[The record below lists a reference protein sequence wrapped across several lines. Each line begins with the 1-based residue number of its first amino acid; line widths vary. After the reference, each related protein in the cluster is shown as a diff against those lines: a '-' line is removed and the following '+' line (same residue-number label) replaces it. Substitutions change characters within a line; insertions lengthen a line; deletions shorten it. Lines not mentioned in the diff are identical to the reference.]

1 MLDKRVKEILASYL
15 SAKEELG
22 KIAPTF
28 NWSNLLGDYG
38 EYIAINEFELSQAE
52 ISTKGYDAINKK
64 GQTVQIK
71 TIRDT
76 TRSIKFKKGA
86 DHLLVI
92 QIKNNGDFQKIYYG
106 NFKKIIDVSV
116 PTKFGEHTVGTSKL
130 KKIAE
135 NTFEPIQEVC
145 VSLKNGK
152 KLCASSREDLRDKL
166 LKKGYKCKGMSTIN
180 KRINRNNWELERAF
194 SIKVPPNY
202 ASVEKFVDEKGYEWF
217 PYAPHEDKD
226 RIPLV
231 SDFDKRVYISQSYF
245 AKEYEIPQ
253 DYISDKL
260 KPPVNWKTAEIWAN
274 YKHLK
279 K

>member
-1 MLDKRVKEILASYL
+1 MIDQRIKEILASYL

-22 KIAPTF
+22 KIAPNF

-38 EYIAINEFELSQAE
+38 EYIAINEFELNQAE
-52 ISTKGYDAINKK
+52 ISTKGYDAVNKK

-92 QIKNNGDFQKIYYG
+92 QIKNNGDFEKIYYG
-106 NFKKIIDVSV
+106 NFKKIINVSI
-116 PTKFGEHTVGTSKL
+116 PTKFGEYTVGIPKL
-130 KKIAE
+130 KKIAQ

-145 VSLKNGK
+145 VSYKNGG
-152 KLCASSREDLRDKL
+152 KLCAPTRESLREKL
-166 LKKGYKCKGMSTIN
+166 LKKGYKCKSISTIN
-180 KRINRNNWELERAF
+180 SRINRYDWEIDRAF
-194 SIKVPPNY
+194 SVKVPPNY
-202 ASVEKFVDEKGYEWF
+202 ASVEQFIDYKGYAWF
-217 PYAPHEDKD
+217 PFEPHEDKD

-245 AKEYEIPQ
+245 AKEYGIPA
-253 DYISDKL
+253 DYVSDKL
-260 KPPVNWKTAEIWAN
+260 KPPFEWNTSEIWAN

>member
-1 MLDKRVKEILASYL
+1 M
-15 SAKEELG
+15 
-22 KIAPTF
+22 
-28 NWSNLLGDYG
+28 
-38 EYIAINEFELSQAE
+38 
-52 ISTKGYDAINKK
+52 
-64 GQTVQIK
+64 
-71 TIRDT
+71 
-76 TRSIKFKKGA
+76 
-86 DHLLVI
+86 
-92 QIKNNGDFQKIYYG
+92 
-106 NFKKIIDVSV
+106 
-116 PTKFGEHTVGTSKL
+116 PTKFGEYTVGTTKL

-152 KLCASSREDLRDKL
+152 KLCAPNREDLREKL
-166 LKKGYKCKGMSTIN
+166 LKKGYKCKRMSTIN
-180 KRINRNNWELERAF
+180 QRINRNNWELERAF

-202 ASVEKFVDEKGYEWF
+202 ATVEKFVDEKGYEWF
-217 PYAPHEDKD
+217 PYEPHEDKD

-245 AKEYEIPQ
+245 AKEYEIPK

-260 KPPVNWKTAEIWAN
+260 KPPFNWKTSEIWAN